1 MDSYPQRLVT
11 MKLGTEVPF
20 LSMVFKPGWSSVFLP
35 KVITLTV
42 MELTFHLL
50 SVIYPGRGGVLYS

>member
-20 LSMVFKPGWSSVFLP
+20 LSMVFKSGLELGVSFPRLLP
-35 KVITLTV
+35 LTV
-42 MELTFHLL
+42 MELTFHL
-50 SVIYPGRGGVLYS
+50 IR